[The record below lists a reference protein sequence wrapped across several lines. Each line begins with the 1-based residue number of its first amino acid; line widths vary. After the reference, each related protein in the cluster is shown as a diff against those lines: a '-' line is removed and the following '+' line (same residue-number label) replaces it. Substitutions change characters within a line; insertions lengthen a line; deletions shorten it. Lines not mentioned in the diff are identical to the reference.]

1 METQVS
7 YGISTTL
14 NRKSIIS
21 MLSSAA
27 MLLVMAAASP
37 AMAMDNGTSG
47 TAKSKGDLEGEG
59 WTCVVVATGF
69 WSCTKPGEKEQ
80 WCDTTSCGPAPK
92 TGTKPKTLIH
102 KVPNAGIKVN

>member
-1 METQVS
+1 MTH
-7 YGISTTL
+7 GISTTL

-37 AMAMDNGTSG
+37 AMAMDNGTYG

-80 WCDTTSCGPAPK
+80 WCDTTSCGPAPLR